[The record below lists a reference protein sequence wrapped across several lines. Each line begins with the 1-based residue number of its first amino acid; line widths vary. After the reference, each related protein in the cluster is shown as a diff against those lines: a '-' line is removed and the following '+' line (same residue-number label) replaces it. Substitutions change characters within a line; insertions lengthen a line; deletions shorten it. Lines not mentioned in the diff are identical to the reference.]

1 VRLSSP
7 DATEISRS
15 QKAARMGAAGCAFAR
30 SRAASHDAKVLL
42 NPRLSKIAGL
52 ERLDLVLEELSQNI

>member
-1 VRLSSP
+1 
-7 DATEISRS
+7 
-15 QKAARMGAAGCAFAR
+15 MGAAGCAFAR